1 MISICVQKKEADILV
16 SIEDNGIG
24 REAAQ
29 KYKSKYHI
37 QYQSK
42 GMSINNDRIDVLNSY
57 NDQKIKIA
65 INDLYDNRNEP
76 AGTRVDIYL
85 RQQQS

>member
-1 MISICVQKKEADILV
+1 MQKKEADILV

-29 KYKSKYHI
+29 QYKTKYHI

-42 GMSINNDRIDVLNSY
+42 GMTINNDRIEILNGYS
-57 NDQKIKIA
+57 DKKIKIF
-65 INDLYDNRNEP
+65 INDLYDKYQK
-76 AGTRVDIYL
+76 AIGTRVDLYL
-85 RQQQS
+85 KQ